1 MDILATIGNRF
12 SITSS
17 VPDVYTE
24 LKAPAAKFAKSLWLK
39 GSLTLLVT
47 PLTGISTSA
56 VEVTEPD
63 VYLDLSCPSSQPSIL
78 ALNH

>member
-1 MDILATIGNRF
+1 MDISATIGNRF

-24 LKAPAAKFAKSLWLK
+24 LKAPAAKFAKSLRLK